1 MNVDKKTQKVKQ
13 TADVGG
19 KARITFPP
27 TLAKNLD
34 KLKLCFW
41 VDWKNSIFLD
51 EIDAIKKS
59 LQDTTDLQEQPFQNP
74 GGFLWNVQRTGTRM
88 FNYRL
93 TAGDLFLLINKRTCE
108 GNVPNMMLEIGSE
121 SCWSPGFEEIF
132 YNFTRWIEVLEGK
145 IIKNQVSEVHLAA
158 DLLGTHIETLNI
170 RDKRYWITK
179 SHKFRS
185 VESPRQIET
194 FSIGQGDIMMRIYD
208 KVLELRYSAAK
219 QATFADSWGVEK
231 YDEQPV
237 TRLEFQLRREILK
250 NIKNAETNKGI
261 DSYEDLCDSLNA
273 IWRYCTHSWVRHC
286 LEPVDSDNNHQ
297 SRAEISDF
305 WNFVSLIQWEGDT
318 DRAKEKPRPK
328 KDYIALRKQF
338 LGLGMTLAAFH
349 NIGTQD
355 IDHIINIGKHII
367 EEDMLAFFV
376 TDEEE
381 FYRRIDKKKREVYE
395 TVSPAHRL
403 KPDHPS
409 SHFYPNP
416 YPPFDHQGD
425 FHV

>member
-1 MNVDKKTQKVKQ
+1 MNVDKKAQKVKQ
-13 TADVGG
+13 TAEVGG
-19 KARITFPP
+19 KASITFPP

-34 KLKLCFW
+34 KLKVCFW
-41 VDWKNSIFLD
+41 IDWKNSIFLD
-51 EIDAIKKS
+51 EIEAIKLT
-59 LQDTTDLQEQPFQNP
+59 LQNTEDLQEQPFQNP

-93 TAGDLFLLINKRTCE
+93 SSGDLFLLINKRTCE

-132 YNFTRWIEVLEGK
+132 YYFTRWIEVIDGK

-158 DLLGTHIETLNI
+158 DLIGTHIESLNI
-170 RDKRYWITK
+170 RDKNYWITK
-179 SHKFRS
+179 SHKFS
-185 VESPRQIET
+185 LIESPRQLET
-194 FSIGQGDIMMRIYD
+194 FSVGKGDIMMRIYD
-208 KVLELRYSAAK
+208 KVLELRYSASK

-237 TRLEFQLRREILK
+237 TRVEFQLRREILK
-250 NIKNAETNKGI
+250 NINKTDTHKGI

-273 IWRYCTHSWVRHC
+273 IWRYCTHVWVRHC
-286 LEPVDSDNNHQ
+286 LEPVDSCNNHQ
-297 SRAEISDF
+297 SRAENSDF
-305 WNFVSLIQWEGDT
+305 WNFISMIPWEGDT

-349 NIGTQD
+349 NIRTQD
-355 IDHIINIGKHII
+355 IDHIINIGKHIF
-367 EEDMLAFFV
+367 EEDILAFFV
-376 TDEEE
+376 MDEEE

-395 TVSPAHRL
+395 TVSPVHRL

-409 SHFYPNP
+409 SHFYPSP
-416 YPPFDHQGD
+416 YPPTDYQGD
-425 FHV
+425 FHA